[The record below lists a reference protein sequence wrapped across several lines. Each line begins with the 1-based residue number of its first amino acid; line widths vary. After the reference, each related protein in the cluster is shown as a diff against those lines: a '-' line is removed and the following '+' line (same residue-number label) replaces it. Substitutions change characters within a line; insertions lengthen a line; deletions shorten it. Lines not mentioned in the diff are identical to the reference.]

1 VKLTAGHRY
10 FSGEFSGGRRKGM
23 ASLLNG
29 SLPEPLER
37 LSPREKEILPLVAQG
52 LDNKQIGKQLF
63 ISEKTAKNYITSIR
77 KKLELANRTQIAL
90 YALRN
95 GLIELYPSENNE

>member
-1 VKLTAGHRY
+1 
-10 FSGEFSGGRRKGM
+10 M
-23 ASLLNG
+23 APLLKNG
-29 SLPEPLER
+29 TCLPEPLER

-95 GLIELYPSENNE
+95 GLIELNPPENK

>member
-1 VKLTAGHRY
+1 MTPLV
-10 FSGEFSGGRRKGM
+10 
-23 ASLLNG
+23 NG
-29 SLPEPLER
+29 PLPELLER
-37 LSPREKEILPLVAQG
+37 LSPREREILPLVAQG

-95 GLIELYPSENNE
+95 GLIELTPSEQKE

>member
-1 VKLTAGHRY
+1 
-10 FSGEFSGGRRKGM
+10 M
-23 ASLLNG
+23 APLLNG
-29 SLPEPLER
+29 TCLPEPMER

-95 GLIELYPSENNE
+95 GLIELNPPENK

>member
-1 VKLTAGHRY
+1 
-10 FSGEFSGGRRKGM
+10 M
-23 ASLLNG
+23 ALSVNG
-29 SLPEPLER
+29 PLPELLER
-37 LSPREKEILPLVAQG
+37 LSPREREILPLVAQG

-95 GLIELYPSENNE
+95 GLIELNPSGPKE

>member
-1 VKLTAGHRY
+1 
-10 FSGEFSGGRRKGM
+10 M
-23 ASLLNG
+23 AALWNG

-52 LDNKQIGKQLF
+52 FDNKQIGKQLF

-95 GLIELYPSENNE
+95 GLIELNPPENGE